1 MPVSMRLV
9 GTSVEPVSAGNHLC
23 DAYYRVPMAWEDGY
37 VPAMEEVCSV
47 EAVQLVLPTT
57 DHETLQLARA
67 RTALPPVSVSPAD
80 TCAIFLDKHVT
91 ALRMRESGIVF
102 ARSCLPGEYEGQFSE
117 TVVKPRDGR
126 GSRGVR
132 INPESPSSFTDDY
145 VVQERYRGREI
156 TTAFYVDLNGDL
168 HGSITFERE
177 LAHGTTVS
185 CSVTRELDQ
194 PVLKIIESMMQ
205 SFVVRGSCN
214 FQSIVTTGGEVVPFE
229 VNCRISGTNSIR
241 HHLGFRDV
249 EYAVDELLLSRRPP
263 CPTIVNGSATR
274 LLMDVIYPGCGPND
288 ARDRHTHHIIF

>member
-1 MPVSMRLV
+1 MRLV

-23 DAYYRVPMAWEDGY
+23 DAYYQVPIAWEQEY
-37 VPAMEEVCSV
+37 VSAMQEVCSV

-57 DHETLQLARA
+57 DHETVQLARA
-67 RTALPPVSVSPAD
+67 RTVLPAVSVSRAD
-80 TCAIFLDKHVT
+80 TCATFLDKHLT
-91 ALRMRESGIVF
+91 ALRMQESGIVF
-102 ARSCLPGEYEGQFSE
+102 ARSCLPGEYEGQFPE

-132 INPESPSSFTDDY
+132 INPESPSFFSDDY

-156 TTAFYVDLNGDL
+156 TTAFYVDLKGDL

-177 LAHGTTVS
+177 LAHGTTVA
-185 CSVTRELDQ
+185 CSVTREFDK
-194 PVLKIIESMMQ
+194 PVLKIIELMLQ

-214 FQSIVTTGGEVVPFE
+214 FQSIVTTSGEVVPFE

-249 EYAVDELLLSRRPP
+249 EYAVDELLFSRRPSP
-263 CPTIVNGSATR
+263 PTVVNGSATR
-274 LLMDVIYPGCGPND
+274 LLMDVIYPGCGRND
-288 ARDRHTHHIIF
+288 PRDRYTDHIVF